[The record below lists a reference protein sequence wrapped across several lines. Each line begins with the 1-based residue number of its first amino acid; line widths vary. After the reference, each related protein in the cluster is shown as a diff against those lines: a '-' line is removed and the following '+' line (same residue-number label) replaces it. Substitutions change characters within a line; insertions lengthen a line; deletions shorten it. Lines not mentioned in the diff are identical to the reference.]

1 MNIGWL
7 TLLLLLPFVGAIAT
21 MLVPKAKALL
31 AKQVALGFSL
41 VTLVLTAIVAIGYQR
56 NGAEDYAETYTW
68 IKAFGAHYA
77 LGLDGVGVVLVVLTA
92 LLTPV
97 VLIASW
103 NDAQK
108 VLVGEVLRLDPRPR
122 GAVDR
127 RVLRHRRVPLLRA
140 VRGHADP
147 DVLPDRWLR
156 RSAALVRRGEVP
168 ALLAARRSG

>member
-21 MLVPKAKALL
+21 MLVPGAKALL

-56 NGAEDYAETYTW
+56 NGAADYAETYTW

-77 LGLDGVGVVLVVLTA
+77 LGLDGVGVVLLVLTA

-103 NDAQK
+103 NDAQTSATGTGSPARSRVSTCRATAVFSPEK
-108 VLVGEVLRLDPRPR
+108 EKSYGASRGPVSPR
-122 GAVDR
+122 GNRIAAGS
-127 RVLRHRRVPLLRA
+127 PCA
-140 VRGHADP
+140 AS
-147 DVLPDRWLR
+147 
-156 RSAALVRRGEVP
+156 RSMTGP
-168 ALLAARRSG
+168 PG